1 MSAERHVKFFRNG
14 GSQAVAIPA
23 EFEMPGEGA
32 VMRKDG
38 DRLVIEPERKT
49 DLLEWLTT
57 IEPWDEEFP
66 DVDED
71 QLPLKEI
78 DLFGGTDR

>member
-38 DRLVIEPERKT
+38 DRLVIEPERNT
-49 DLLEWLTT
+49 DLLEWLAT

-71 QLPLKEI
+71 QLPSKEI
-78 DLFGGTDR
+78 DLFEGADQ